1 MVVCESGK
9 REERSDELMERC
21 EEKKNI
27 NRRTGDEESGR
38 REESRAEG
46 KEREGV
52 WPPALVH
59 NISRTRTARTIFKL
73 VYYFFA
79 TTEGAGAL
87 VTGRLTTPARPA
99 R

>member
-1 MVVCESGK
+1 VVVCESGK

-27 NRRTGDEESGR
+27 NRRTGDDESGR

-52 WPPALVH
+52 
-59 NISRTRTARTIFKL
+59 
-73 VYYFFA
+73 VYGF
-79 TTEGAGAL
+79 
-87 VTGRLTTPARPA
+87 RR
-99 R
+99 

>member
-59 NISRTRTARTIFKL
+59 NISRTRTHNLQISIFIFLPPPRVRGHWSL
-73 VYYFFA
+73 V
-79 TTEGAGAL
+79 
-87 VTGRLTTPARPA
+87 V
-99 R
+99 